1 MFEKSA
7 FDKDA
12 RNNRQAASGSIQ
24 EVGQSKGDGAIL
36 ALATSPDL

>member
-7 FDKDA
+7 LDKDA
-12 RNNRQAASGSIQ
+12 RNNRQAACGPAQ

-36 ALATSPDL
+36 ALATAPDL